1 MRPFEAASET
11 PARRGWWAGSGWQPR
26 YVRAARAGPGLRR
39 AAAPAWWCRCRSAGC
54 PARTGKREAEE
65 ARLRP
70 GAAGLFGDGA
80 QRSAAGRGQPHGG
93 IAGVAAP
100 RGRLSPRQDG
110 PRPGRA
116 EQSCPAELG
125 RAANGVPAAGPAPR
139 LGGGTARFPVSAARL
154 RRLTWALVPG
164 LFRLSTAVPS
174 AMTIVTAAPGPGCGG
189 AGRGGGRGAGA
200 SGCWAGRGG
209 ARSLARGAEEAA
221 SGGALGLCGRAG
233 RRCWVSAARP
243 CPSEVHRAEGW
254 GVVAEAGGCGGTA
267 MSWATR
273 KWWKARNRAVP
284 RLGVGT
290 SPPRLYVG
298 EQEFHV
304 GASREARCR
313 SLWLL
318 FYRWAAGQSHCP
330 EKKLCPT
337 AWNCSSQRFLR
348 GEVNNSRSN
357 CCASEGYA
365 GHAAVLDLLGSCI
378 NFLWDWFIIS
388 QPQRNCNANCFS
400 PS

>member
-65 ARLRP
+65 APLRP

-200 SGCWAGRGG
+200 SCCWAGRGEKSRERRWGSGLRRRAG
-209 ARSLARGAEEAA
+209 AVWARGSEVSGGRRSALPVRGAPCRRLRCCRRSWGLWWDSNELGNAQVMKSAEPCCSPPGCGHQPSPTVCGGAGVPCGRISRGPVPLALVTVLPVSRRSVSLPREEAVPH
-221 SGGALGLCGRAG
+221 SVELLL
-233 RRCWVSAARP
+233 SA
-243 CPSEVHRAEGW
+243 
-254 GVVAEAGGCGGTA
+254 
-267 MSWATR
+267 
-273 KWWKARNRAVP
+273 
-284 RLGVGT
+284 
-290 SPPRLYVG
+290 
-298 EQEFHV
+298 
-304 GASREARCR
+304 
-313 SLWLL
+313 
-318 FYRWAAGQSHCP
+318 
-330 EKKLCPT
+330 
-337 AWNCSSQRFLR
+337 
-348 GEVNNSRSN
+348 
-357 CCASEGYA
+357 
-365 GHAAVLDLLGSCI
+365 
-378 NFLWDWFIIS
+378 
-388 QPQRNCNANCFS
+388 FS
-400 PS
+400 PGWS